1 MDDTSRGV
9 GDEKSR
15 GIGKDAMQGRGEEST
30 RNYAQPTPGT
40 PGRSIQPGA
49 ASPTPRSTVP
59 GSADESRSET
69 GDEDADRRTREI
81 RAEIEQ
87 TREDM
92 SETID
97 AIQEKLR
104 PGNIMS
110 DAKER
115 VKNATTE
122 RVRNMV
128 GSASETAQDAME
140 QTRHYAGDVVEGARN
155 NAIPV
160 AMIGV
165 GLAWLLVDRF
175 RGNGRD
181 YEEGYYRSGYRTPR
195 AYESDDYYRYGATG
209 YVASGGY
216 EESESGRYPDRS
228 SGTNLSEGFNRAS
241 SRASEAA
248 SQTGRKMARAGRRTR
263 NQFQRL
269 LHDNPLLV
277 GAAAMMVGAAVGIA
291 LPETERENE
300 LMGEAK
306 DNVVERAQDM
316 AKNAASRAQEAAGDV
331 ASEVASRVVSGK
343 ESK

>member
-165 GLAWLLVDRF
+165 GLAWLLVRGLEDRPYQ
-175 RGNGRD
+175 R
-181 YEEGYYRSGYRTPR
+181 R
-195 AYESDDYYRYGATG
+195 A
-209 YVASGGY
+209 
-216 EESESGRYPDRS
+216 
-228 SGTNLSEGFNRAS
+228 
-241 SRASEAA
+241 
-248 SQTGRKMARAGRRTR
+248 
-263 NQFQRL
+263 
-269 LHDNPLLV
+269 LV
-277 GAAAMMVGAAVGIA
+277 GVPVLAVAFFAVMYPILVGWQMSNSY
-291 LPETERENE
+291 LDFT
-300 LMGEAK
+300 
-306 DNVVERAQDM
+306 
-316 AKNAASRAQEAAGDV
+316 
-331 ASEVASRVVSGK
+331 RVFSWVIP
-343 ESK
+343 